1 MKTPSTL
8 FKKLTV
14 STLFMSA
21 SFVSVLSHADVTL
34 LVDDNIKVTA
44 INGQELK
51 QSLFAP
57 LTKQFTLQP
66 GQHVITAKYDRLY
79 NFPRD
84 EHDYL
89 RSSNISVAAD
99 LADNQTYRLTMPG
112 QPEEYEA
119 AKEYSEQPTLAIA
132 QGNTIIASQKS
143 IASNNGGIFSG
154 LGKALGGVFGGSGDA
169 QVQNQNAI
177 AALGQSAA
185 APAQGALK
193 TGAVVSTTTTAIP
206 AVSTSADTLD
216 QFMQLWLNASPNE
229 REKMRQWIQK

>member
-132 QGNTIIASQKS
+132 QGNTIIASQQS

-177 AALGQSAA
+177 AALGQPAA
-185 APAQGALK
+185 APAQGAVK